1 MWKTIL
7 FSSALL
13 FPLFKLAA
21 QKPVL
26 VVPTG
31 HSSGVRSV
39 SCSADGKYFLTLG
52 GDDLIKIWNEE
63 GKELKTFRSPKQR
76 YNSVKLSPDNHFI
89 LATHRNSNAWVL
101 KFESGELAFTLQGH
115 TGYIECEDYSP
126 DGSWIATGAQDST
139 AILWNAKEGKL
150 IRRFVGHQGIITALA
165 FSPDGKSLATL
176 SYDKTAKIWET
187 ATGKLLRTVQID
199 VHHEIGNEIHFSSDG
214 KLISVLCRGYFNN
227 QEIIS
232 LWSTETGE
240 KVRDLEG
247 YSFCFSPDGK
257 WVCLFKEAKA
267 FVYEADKMDGQPFRT
282 FQATFPSLD
291 GPMPTSILYGSFLPD
306 SKGLLL
312 NSWHIPEVYELETGK
327 HRLSLKGYSI
337 PVKSVSF
344 SPDSRK
350 CLLGTEVD
358 LLKLDF
364 TEGGGIKR
372 IKGQGKLINS
382 RYTPDGRNIVS
393 ITEDCTGT
401 IFDADYGDP
410 LFQLEQ
416 TPCTY
421 PISGYARILEVSP
434 DNQYFVRGFGMGNRS
449 GPPMLGIGKF
459 SSAARIDSLFYPFE
473 DYGDPE
479 EVAISKDGQQIAV
492 ATITRLLVWDVAT
505 RLWDSI
511 FYNRELGTV
520 SMAFYGKNRIAIGLH
535 TGSLAFWDTEQKKVL
550 GETDLTAFHLGKK
563 DFSALDWMDTELDG
577 AEIGDV
583 VSSPNGKWL
592 ATAFGNFIDLWH
604 CTSENLPKPVHI
616 FKGHDDQVTQI
627 GFSADSRYLISCSS
641 DNTVRIWDVE
651 KQVEVARIIILN
663 QYNWAITTPSGLFDA
678 SPGAMEMMYF
688 LSGEEVL
695 ELEQLKE
702 RYYEPGLISKVLG
715 LARGELRKV
724 DQFQDLPLYPKISAQ
739 IQNGQL
745 NIQLEERN
753 GGIGKLSL
761 LVNGGE
767 VPGPEDLNPLRKKT
781 LSIDLKTFNQRFDTL
796 NTIVLRAYNAQGWL
810 KSPPFK
816 LTYAHSGSKGSS
828 SGSSTQSLGD
838 AKPHLY
844 ALVVG
849 TADYSGNKL
858 DLQYADQDAA
868 SMAAALHAAGKELY
882 GKDVH
887 IRLFTTGSNLA
898 EGASGGVPNEMSNK
912 ANIKA
917 AFEAFA
923 KPDQA
928 QRTDVLVVYF
938 SGHGITYGE
947 AEKAQFYYLTKDIAS
962 DDLSDPEVRRNF
974 TISSEELTEWIKNIN
989 AQKRVLIL
997 DACNSGKI
1005 VESLASIG
1013 SKDLNPSQ
1021 IRAFDRMKDRTGMF
1035 ILTGSAGDMV
1045 SYEAS
1050 QYGQGLLT
1058 YSLLEGMSGVALAEG
1073 NLVDVMKLFQHC
1085 RDRVP
1090 LLAKSIQGIQTPV
1103 LSFPLDG
1110 GSIDIGEVNKNVKI
1124 PLAQL
1129 KPVFI
1134 RNVFQDEE
1142 AFEDV
1147 LGLGDALEQYFRQQN
1162 AKGAQSKLIY
1172 WDVKEYANAYSMKG
1186 RYTVRANDVEVRL
1199 RLFKGKTVIGEEFKI
1214 NGKKDDLPGLVKL
1227 ILQVVMPLAK

>member
-1 MWKTIL
+1 MWKTLL

-13 FPLFKLAA
+13 FPVFKLAA

-31 HSSGVRSV
+31 HSSGVRSA

-52 GDDLIKIWNEE
+52 GDDLIKLWNKE
-63 GKELKTFRSPKQR
+63 GKELKTLRLPNQR
-76 YNSVKLSPDNHFI
+76 YSKVKLSPNNEFI
-89 LATHRNSNAWVL
+89 LATHSNADAWVL
-101 KFESGELAFTLQGH
+101 KTGSGELAFTLQGH

-126 DGSWIATGAQDST
+126 DGRWIATGAQDST
-139 AILWNAKEGKL
+139 AILWDAKDGKP
-150 IRRFVGHQGIITALA
+150 IRRLVGHQGIIRALA
-165 FSPDGKSLATL
+165 FSNDGKFLATL

-187 ATGKLLRTVQID
+187 ATGKLYRTIEMD
-199 VHHEIGNEIHFSSDG
+199 VCHELGNEIQFSPDG
-214 KLISVLCRGYFNN
+214 KLISTLCLGYFNG
-227 QEIIS
+227 QEHIT
-232 LWSTETGE
+232 LWSTETGA
-240 KVRDLEG
+240 KIRALEG
-247 YSFCFSPDGK
+247 YSFRFSPDGK

-267 FVYEADKMDGQPFRT
+267 FVYASDNLDGAPFRT
-282 FQATFPSLD
+282 FQATYPPLA
-291 GPMPTSILYGSFLPD
+291 GPMPTSILYGAFLPD

-312 NSWHIPEVYELETGK
+312 NAWHIPEVYEIETG
-327 HRLSLKGYSI
+327 RLKLALKGYSI
-337 PVKSVSF
+337 PVEAVSF
-344 SPDSRK
+344 SPDSK
-350 CLLGTEVD
+350 QCLVGSETD
-358 LLKLDF
+358 LLKLNF
-364 TEGGGIKR
+364 TEGGFIKR
-372 IKGQGKLINS
+372 FTGQGKLTNA
-382 RYTPDGRNIVS
+382 RYSPDGRSIIA

-401 IFDADYGDP
+401 IFDADHGDP

-421 PISGYARILEVSP
+421 PISPYARILEVSP
-434 DNQYFVRGFGMGNRS
+434 DSQYFVRGFGLGNKE
-449 GPPMLGIGKF
+449 GPAMLGIGQF
-459 SSAARIDSLFYPFE
+459 SSAARIDSLLYPFKE
-473 DYGDPE
+473 YGEPA
-479 EVAISKDGQQIAV
+479 EVAIAKDGQQIAV
-492 ATITRLLVWDVAT
+492 LAGARLLVWDMST
-505 RLWDSI
+505 RQWDSI
-511 FYNRELGTV
+511 FTIEEGGLGP
-520 SMAFYGKNRIAIGLH
+520 MAFYDKNLIAISQ
-535 TGSLAFWDTEQKKVL
+535 TSTLAFWDTEQKQVL
-550 GETDLTAFHLGKK
+550 GKTDLMAVHLGKK
-563 DFSALDWMDTELDG
+563 DFNAFDWLDTNLDG
-577 AEIGDV
+577 AQIGDV
-583 VSSPNGKWL
+583 ICSPNGKWL
-592 ATAFGNFIDLWH
+592 AAAFGDFIDLWH
-604 CTSENLPKPVHI
+604 YTPENLPKPVHI

-627 GFSADSRYLISCSS
+627 GFSADSRYLISCSW
-641 DNTVRIWDVE
+641 DNTVRIWEVE
-651 KQVEVARIIILN
+651 KQVEVARIIILSQN
-663 QYNWAITTPSGLFDA
+663 DWAITTPSGLFDA

-688 LSGEEVL
+688 LSGEEVI

-715 LARGELRKV
+715 LASGELRKV
-724 DQFQDLPLYPKISAQ
+724 DQFQDLPLYPIISAQ

-761 LVNGGE
+761 LINGGE

-781 LSIDLKTFNQRFDTL
+781 LSIDLKTFNQRYDTL
-796 NTIVLRAYNAQGWL
+796 NTIVIRAYNAQGWL
-810 KSPPFK
+810 KSPPYELK
-816 LTYAHSGSKGSS
+816 YTYSGSKGGG
-828 SGSSTQSLGD
+828 SGNNTQSLGD

-849 TADYSGNKL
+849 TADYSGDKL

-868 SMAAALHAAGKELY
+868 SMAAALFSAGKELY

-887 IRLFTTGSNLA
+887 IRLFTTGSNLT
-898 EGASGGVPNEMSNK
+898 EGASGGIPNEPSSK

-928 QRTDVLVVYF
+928 QRTDVLVIYF

-997 DACNSGKI
+997 DACNSGKV
-1005 VESLASIG
+1005 VESLAAIG

-1090 LLAKSIQGIQTPV
+1090 VLAKSIQGIQIPV

-1186 RYTVRANDVEVRL
+1186 RYTIRETEVEVRL
-1199 RLFKGKTVIGEEFKI
+1199 RLYKGKTVIGEEFKVK
-1214 NGKKDDLPGLVKL
+1214 GKKEDVPGLVKQ
-1227 ILQVVMPLAK
+1227 ILGVVMPLAK